1 MLPPV
6 RGTSHYCRLFQALTS
21 TCTCHSGCLNDN
33 PFCCHLLTLPHSTV
47 QLALQVAD
55 ALHWPACERKPHVL
69 WWRTS
74 SNAIFGPQTS
84 LSYSNHAC
92 SSKDGSHWMLPPT
105 HDFLMFSTIQMP
117 PQPYSLYNH
126 PYLLFYPPKS
136 SLTHNKV
143 YPSLRNP
150 FTLAKDYSHWAVVLQ
165 PEIILRFWQRTWER
179 ARICYEMQSSKRII
193 LCRMHHFSTC
203 N

>member
-1 MLPPV
+1 MTILFVVICWLCPIQQYSLQYKLQMPCIGLPV
-6 RGTSHYCRLFQALTS
+6 NASHM
-21 TCTCHSGCLNDN
+21 
-33 PFCCHLLTLPHSTV
+33 CC
-47 QLALQVAD
+47 D
-55 ALHWPACERKPHVL
+55 GEPA
-69 WWRTS
+69 

-105 HDFLMFSTIQMP
+105 HDFLMSSTIQMP
-117 PQPYSLYNH
+117 PQPYCLYNH

-136 SLTHNKV
+136 SLTHHKV
-143 YPSLRNP
+143 YPSLPNP

-179 ARICYEMQSSKRII
+179 ARICYEMQSPQRII